1 MNIMSRKKQNYIT
14 LEFSIGPFHSI
25 WNIHFSLNLFP
36 VNYYITIWKIGI
48 RWGWLASIYTYTCIL
63 KKKKLLNCCFSFSN
77 LWKKFYRI
85 ENKIHH
91 TSINIILVNYNDIH
105 KIYVQGNLLDAYSN
119 VEEQNKTLNQTS
131 GPGVCVVKRA
141 VYLHVNHHHALEE
154 PWLWK
159 HKYLSHSLTWL
170 ECPKS
175 VVDGSLRWDLIHV
188 GDLFI
193 SCL

>member
-1 MNIMSRKKQNYIT
+1 MKYSFLSKLIPSELFYYNLENRYQVGVTCFYLYIYMY
-14 LEFSIGPFHSI
+14 P
-25 WNIHFSLNLFP
+25 
-36 VNYYITIWKIGI
+36 K
-48 RWGWLASIYTYTCIL
+48 

-119 VEEQNKTLNQTS
+119 VEEQNKTLNQAS

-141 VYLHVNHHHALEE
+141 VCLHVNHHRALEE
-154 PWLWK
+154 PWL
-159 HKYLSHSLTWL
+159 
-170 ECPKS
+170 
-175 VVDGSLRWDLIHV
+175 
-188 GDLFI
+188 
-193 SCL
+193 